1 MYNLRVF
8 HYPGGDHI
16 RVYRNPFRSKGEF
29 SYIGCDEWGEV
40 LPPRSPAPGEVV
52 YNPFTE
58 KREALI
64 DMDDSR
70 HDAERSLRNSI
81 ARTRQKISG
90 YARSNTWDM
99 FVTLTFNPDKVDSFD
114 YSLVSKKLS
123 QWLKDVRKRYCPDLK
138 YLVVPELHQSG
149 RYHFHALF
157 ADCDGL
163 RLVDSGKRDGQDVIY
178 NIGNYGWGFTTATYI
193 KDSQKASNYIVKYIT
208 KDLCVVTA
216 GKKRY
221 WNSRNLNFEEG
232 EEYFLEG
239 VEKAELISVLCEDAV
254 YFRVVEGEYNTVSYI
269 ELPGQLDLSG
279 DVPVIRKKVDI

>member
-70 HDAERSLRNSI
+70 HDAERSLRSSI

-123 QWLKDVRKRYCPDLK
+123 Q
-138 YLVVPELHQSG
+138 S
-149 RYHFHALF
+149 
-157 ADCDGL
+157 
-163 RLVDSGKRDGQDVIY
+163 SI
-178 NIGNYGWGFTTATYI
+178 
-193 KDSQKASNYIVKYIT
+193 
-208 KDLCVVTA
+208 
-216 GKKRY
+216 
-221 WNSRNLNFEEG
+221 
-232 EEYFLEG
+232 
-239 VEKAELISVLCEDAV
+239 
-254 YFRVVEGEYNTVSYI
+254 
-269 ELPGQLDLSG
+269 
-279 DVPVIRKKVDI
+279 